1 MVPGELLRLIGDEP
15 RLTPIEMSKRLKRN
29 VAWIRNIV
37 SIMQELRLVDTPARG
52 VYTITKLGEAALQQI
67 EVEKEAI

>member
-1 MVPGELLRLIGDEP
+1 
-15 RLTPIEMSKRLKRN
+15 
-29 VAWIRNIV
+29 
-37 SIMQELRLVDTPARG
+37 MQELRLVDTPARG